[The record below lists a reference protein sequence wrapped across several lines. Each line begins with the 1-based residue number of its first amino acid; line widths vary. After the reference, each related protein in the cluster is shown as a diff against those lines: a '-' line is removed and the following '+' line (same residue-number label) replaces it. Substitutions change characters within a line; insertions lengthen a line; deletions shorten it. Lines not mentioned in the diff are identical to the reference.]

1 MLYEIY
7 GTDNCNFCQKAKQL
21 LMAHDKAYTFIDVA
35 ENEDVTAA
43 FFNRFPGVRK
53 VPQIVL
59 GEEHI
64 GGYMELEKSL
74 TLDEIESII

>member
-7 GTDNCNFCQKAKQL
+7 GTQNCTFCQKAQQL

-64 GGYMELEKSL
+64 GGYRELEKSL
-74 TLDEIESII
+74 TLDAIESII

>member
-7 GTDNCNFCQKAKQL
+7 GTYSCNYCQKAKQL
-21 LMAHDKAYTFIDVA
+21 LLQHDKAFVFIDVA
-35 ENEDVTAA
+35 ESDKVTAA
-43 FFNRFPGVRK
+43 FFDRFPGVSK

-64 GGYMELEKSL
+64 GGYTELEKSL
-74 TLDEIESII
+74 TLDEIESIL

>member
-7 GTDNCNFCQKAKQL
+7 GTQNCTFCHKAQQL
-21 LMAHDKAYTFIDVA
+21 LTQHDKPYTFIDVA
-35 ENEDVTAA
+35 EDEDITAA
-43 FFNRFPGVRK
+43 FFKRFPGVRK

-64 GGYMELEKSL
+64 GGYVELEKSL
-74 TLDEIESII
+74 TLDAIESIL

>member
-35 ENEDVTAA
+35 EDEDITAA
-43 FFNRFPGVRK
+43 FFKRVPGVRT
-53 VPQIVL
+53 VPQIVV
-59 GEEHI
+59 EDEHI
-64 GGYMELEKSL
+64 GGYKELRNSL
-74 TLDEIESII
+74 TLDQIESII

>member
-7 GTDNCNFCQKAKQL
+7 GTNSCNYCRKAKQL
-21 LMAHDKAYTFIDVA
+21 LLQHDKAFEFIDVS
-35 ENEDVTAA
+35 ESEDIRSA
-43 FFNRFPGVRK
+43 FFNRFPGVST

-64 GGYMELEKSL
+64 GGYTELEKSL
-74 TLDEIESII
+74 TLDEI

>member
-7 GTDNCNFCQKAKQL
+7 GTDSCNYCQKAKQL
-21 LMAHDKAYTFIDVA
+21 LLQHDKAYTFINVS
-35 ENEDVTAA
+35 ESEDIRSA
-43 FFNRFPGVRK
+43 FFNRFPGVST

-64 GGYMELEKSL
+64 GGYIELEKSL
-74 TLDEIESII
+74 TLDAIESIL

>member
-7 GTDNCNFCQKAKQL
+7 GTDSCNYCRKAKQL
-21 LMAHDKAYTFIDVA
+21 LLQHDKAFEFIDVS
-35 ENEDVTAA
+35 ESEDITAA
-43 FFNRFPGVRK
+43 FFNRFPGVSK

-74 TLDEIESII
+74 TFDENESIL

>member
-21 LMAHDKAYTFIDVA
+21 LLQHDKAYTFIDVS
-35 ENEDVTAA
+35 ESEDIRSA
-43 FFNRFPGVRK
+43 FFNRFPGVSK

-64 GGYMELEKSL
+64 GGYLELEKSL
-74 TLDEIESII
+74 TLDAIESIL

>member
-7 GTDNCNFCQKAKQL
+7 GTNNCNYCRKAKQL
-21 LMAHDKAYTFIDVA
+21 LLQHDKAYTFIDVS
-35 ENEDVTAA
+35 ESEDIRSA
-43 FFNRFPGVRK
+43 FFNRFPGVST

-64 GGYMELEKSL
+64 GGYIELEKSL
-74 TLDEIESII
+74 TLDEI

>member
-7 GTDNCNFCQKAKQL
+7 GTQNCTFCHKAKQL
-21 LMAHDKAYTFIDVA
+21 LMQHDKAYTFIDVA
-35 ENEDVTAA
+35 EDEDITAA
-43 FFNRFPGVRK
+43 FFKRFPGVRK

-64 GGYMELEKSL
+64 GGYNELKNSL
-74 TLDEIESII
+74 TLDAIESII